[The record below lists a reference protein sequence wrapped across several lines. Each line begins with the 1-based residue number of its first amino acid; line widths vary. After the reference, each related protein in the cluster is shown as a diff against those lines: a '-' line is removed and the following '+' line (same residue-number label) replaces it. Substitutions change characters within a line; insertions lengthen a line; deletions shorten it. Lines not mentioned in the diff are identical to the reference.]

1 MNDGQIRRRCLLVT
15 VFFTC
20 VLMGLGSRLALLH
33 FRAGSQRVGLVDR
46 KTIEQTV
53 RVRRGAIVDCIG
65 RDGILAIDL
74 SVHDVCADPQVIS
87 RNGTVDQL
95 LEQVGKI
102 VDIERDRVRA
112 RLVRED
118 RRFAYV
124 ARFVRD
130 PVVREVRTLG
140 MEGVFFE
147 EALRRHYPHHNFM
160 CHVLGFTNL
169 EGKGCAGIE
178 QSCDRFLRGSSGLYE
193 TEVDGRRHR
202 RYDRRT
208 LHIAPQHGANVH
220 LTIDQQLQYM
230 AERAL
235 DRVVE
240 QHAPLSCH
248 VIIQRVATGEILAM
262 VSRPGYDLND
272 YRNVSA
278 GDRLNRSIGVVFE
291 PGSTLKAATVAA
303 ALNEGV
309 VTPDSRFFC
318 ENGLWSAFGRPLRD
332 SHGYGEL
339 TVRDIVKKS
348 SNIGS
353 AKIAIRLGKSR
364 LARYLSDFGLG
375 QRTGIDL
382 PGEEHGILHPVGKWP
397 GIAITRI
404 SIGQGVAVTGIQL
417 LGVYCT
423 IANEGVR
430 MRPYVIKKV
439 VDPAGNV
446 LRSTRPEVLS
456 RPITRRTAG
465 QMRDMLERVTEKGG
479 TGRRA
484 AVEGV
489 RVAGK
494 TGTAQKPEHGGYSE
508 TNFVASFV
516 GFVPADAPEIGILV
530 VVDDPAE
537 EYYGGLVAAPAFR
550 EIAAEAVRYLD
561 ISASGVE
568 LAGRT
573 R

>member
-1 MNDGQIRRRCLLVT
+1 MT
-15 VFFTC
+15 
-20 VLMGLGSRLALLH
+20 
-33 FRAGSQRVGLVDR
+33 
-46 KTIEQTV
+46 
-53 RVRRGAIVDCIG
+53 
-65 RDGILAIDL
+65 
-74 SVHDVCADPQVIS
+74 
-87 RNGTVDQL
+87 
-95 LEQVGKI
+95 
-102 VDIERDRVRA
+102 
-112 RLVRED
+112 
-118 RRFAYV
+118 
-124 ARFVRD
+124 
-130 PVVREVRTLG
+130 
-140 MEGVFFE
+140 
-147 EALRRHYPHHNFM
+147 
-160 CHVLGFTNL
+160 
-169 EGKGCAGIE
+169 
-178 QSCDRFLRGSSGLYE
+178 
-193 TEVDGRRHR
+193 
-202 RYDRRT
+202 
-208 LHIAPQHGANVH
+208 
-220 LTIDQQLQYM
+220 
-230 AERAL
+230 ERAL

-248 VIIQRVATGEILAM
+248 AIVQRVATGEILAM

-303 ALNEGV
+303 ALNEEV
-309 VTPDSRFFC
+309 VTPESRFFC
-318 ENGLWSAFGRPLRD
+318 ENGAWSIFGRPLRD

-353 AKIAIRLGKSR
+353 AKIAIRLGKAR

-382 PGEEHGILHPVGKWP
+382 PGEERGILHPVGKWP

-404 SIGQGVAVTGIQL
+404 SIGQGIAVTGIQL

-423 IANEGVR
+423 IANGGVR

-439 VDPAGNV
+439 VGPAGNV

-456 RPITRRTAG
+456 RPITPRTAG
-465 QMRDMLERVTEKGG
+465 QMRDMLARVTEKGG

-484 AVEGV
+484 AVEGI

-537 EYYGGLVAAPAFR
+537 AYYGGLVAAPAFR
-550 EIAAEAVRYLD
+550 EIAEEAVRYLD

-568 LAGRT
+568 LAGHT